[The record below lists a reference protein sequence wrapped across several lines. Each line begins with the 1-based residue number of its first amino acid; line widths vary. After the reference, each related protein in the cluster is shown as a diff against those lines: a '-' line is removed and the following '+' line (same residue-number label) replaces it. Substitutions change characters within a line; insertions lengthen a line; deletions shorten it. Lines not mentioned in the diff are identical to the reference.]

1 MWVLDDRVVKQ
12 ATKSWSVAVILA
24 LAILGFAREQACAQ
38 TPRLGSGALTETSGV
53 KEWAELVSGLE
64 FHHPH
69 KYYLQAA
76 ELFALGRRDEA
87 VFLFYL
93 GQLRW
98 RIHLRANPQFLP
110 GNEPAAFAAVSEVL
124 GRVFNQYAFGD
135 IPVLA
140 RTIQAVL
147 DFDAAYPDRFTAKPT
162 STKPP
167 TPRPATAKHRREI
180 RQGLADLRKRI
191 LEEAEII
198 RSKRREQGLENRN

>member
-1 MWVLDDRVVKQ
+1 VKQ
-12 ATKSWSVAVILA
+12 SAKSWSVAVTLA
-24 LAILGFAREQACAQ
+24 LAIIGLAQGQACAQ
-38 TPRLGSGALTETSGV
+38 TPKPNPGAVAQTSDLR
-53 KEWAELVSGLE
+53 EWAELVSGLE

-69 KYYLQAA
+69 KYYLQAS

-98 RIHLRANPQFLP
+98 RIHLRANPHFPP
-110 GNEPAAFAAVSEVL
+110 GSEPAAYGAVSEVL

-167 TPRPATAKHRREI
+167 TPRPATAKHRREV